1 MSIEKVMNMY
11 ETSVIVTVGSK
22 AESLRSAVAAVL
34 REPGAKRVEIVV
46 VTEPG
51 TKVDAAP
58 LHSLAHA
65 PHVIRIVPNQFS
77 PGPAGAR
84 RTGILAA
91 TSSVIAFC
99 DNGAAWERGRKR
111 LAATPNA

>member
-1 MSIEKVMNMY
+1 MNVF
-11 ETSVIVTVGSK
+11 ETSIIVTTGNR
-22 AESLRSAVAAVL
+22 AESLRAAVAAVL
-34 REPGAKRVEIVV
+34 REPGAKCVEIVV
-46 VTEPG
+46 VTDPDSAF
-51 TKVDAAP
+51 DAAK
-58 LHSLAHA
+58 LRGLAHA

>member
-1 MSIEKVMNMY
+1 MY
-11 ETSVIVTVGSK
+11 ETSVIVTAGNR
-22 AESLRSAVAAVL
+22 AGSLRAAVAAVL

-51 TKVDAAP
+51 TSLDAAP
-58 LHSLAHA
+58 LHKLAYG

-77 PGPAGAR
+77 PGPTGAR

-99 DNGAAWERGRKR
+99 DDGESWERGRKR
-111 LAATPNA
+111 LAPTQNA